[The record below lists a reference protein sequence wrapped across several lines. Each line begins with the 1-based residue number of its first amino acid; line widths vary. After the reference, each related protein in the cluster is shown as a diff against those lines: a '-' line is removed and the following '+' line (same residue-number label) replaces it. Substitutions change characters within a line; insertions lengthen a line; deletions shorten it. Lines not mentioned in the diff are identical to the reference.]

1 MEKLLIT
8 FQTDKEMYELI
19 RKEAYEKNIS
29 NSEVIRRACNQ
40 YFETKELE
48 VREVNNGRGETN

>member
-40 YFETKELE
+40 YFETKENSE
-48 VREVNNGRGETN
+48 IKDFPEFYI